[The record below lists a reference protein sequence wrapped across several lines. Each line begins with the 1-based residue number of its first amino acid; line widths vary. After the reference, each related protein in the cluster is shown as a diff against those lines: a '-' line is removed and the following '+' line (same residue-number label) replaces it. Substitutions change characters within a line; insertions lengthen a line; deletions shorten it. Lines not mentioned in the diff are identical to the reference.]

1 MLRNRNIEK
10 KLVNFQQQKKFIF
23 VNKTPG
29 WGMSGVRLLIEHM
42 IMLPS
47 LPDSTKF
54 SVRV

>member
-23 VNKTPG
+23 INKTPG